1 MKMKEIH
8 RSFTLSSQNGANFA
22 GEKTKTRSL
31 KEINS
36 IYYITMSYLRFTK
49 MFLLILACVMGGLS
63 ANAQKTVEDLI
74 NQEFLPVHSSYK
86 DYKFDKG
93 ESGASYTLNYF
104 KQKGKQFFQINYR
117 KKDGQASGIVTT
129 QYNGSNIVK
138 QISIEWNKDNT
149 IATLEIYGKDTP
161 YTSISELYNKKS
173 RGEKIGELNANTL
186 TCTVSPKYKFIGM
199 LPTGNMHI
207 NSITITWEGSG
218 TPGEV
223 TVANPVLSEQSQTI
237 TAPIDVEITT
247 ATPDA
252 KIYYTVDGT
261 TPSTTNGTLYSTPV
275 QVDKSLTLK
284 AIAVLGDKTSDVVE
298 ATYTL
303 FETTNNGSF
312 EKPYTPAE
320 FIVLNPTENVWV
332 KGVILG
338 NAKGDGEGFDTTDPK
353 NTNVCIGE
361 AGLDKNIPVAM
372 VKNDHN
378 LVRDLNLHTLTGKKL
393 MVYGKAAE
401 YFSRTGIKTP
411 QFFFIDGNDA
421 LAKMEVATAE
431 GYSTFYNTY
440 AVQVPAGVQCGIVTG
455 VENGVMT
462 IDYKYTEGMYIPA
475 NTPVIVKAEGI
486 KTYPLAISTSDA
498 QAPTTNLLKGA
509 TEDGKFT
516 AETNY
521 YYYKLA
527 YDDFNNKTD
536 LGFYWGAAEGGA
548 FKMKAGKAYLAVKQD
563 VAQGAQKFNLEG
575 NATGIEAVEQANEAN
590 RVVYTLDGR
599 RVMNEKLAKGLY
611 IINGKK
617 VLVK

>member
-1 MKMKEIH
+1 MKEIH

-74 NQEFLPVHSSYK
+74 NIEATGATGSGYSEYSFTGK
-86 DYKFDKG
+86 
-93 ESGASYTLNYF
+93 SGADYSVICAKNNGIQLN
-104 KQKGKQFFQINYR
+104 N
-117 KKDGQASGIVTT
+117 KKDSGLVTT
-129 QYNGSNIVK
+129 QKGGTAKKVTVEWNSETQKDRTLDIYGSN
-138 QISIEWNKDNT
+138 QPYNSPKD
-149 IATLEIYGKDTP
+149 
-161 YTSISELYNKKS
+161 LYNASPDGDKLGSIVMGTSTTLDITGDYEYIAMRSKS
-173 RGEKIGELNANTL
+173 GVMYL
-186 TCTVSPKYKFIGM
+186 T
-199 LPTGNMHI
+199 
-207 NSITITWEGSG
+207 SITIAWEKSG

-237 TAPIDVEITT
+237 TAPIDVTITT

-261 TPSTTNGTLYSTPV
+261 TPSTTNGTLYSNPV
-275 QVDKSLTLK
+275 HVDKTLTLK

-338 NAKGDGEGFDTTDPK
+338 NATNKGEGFDTTDPK

-378 LVRDLNLHTLTGKKL
+378 LIRDLNLHTLTGKEL
-393 MVYGKAAE
+393 MVYGSYTE
-401 YFSRTGIKTP
+401 DYFSRRGIKNP
-411 QFFFIDGNDA
+411 QLFFIDGNNA
-421 LAKMEVATAE
+421 LAKMDVATKE

-475 NTPVIVKAEGI
+475 KTPVIVKAEGI

-498 QAPTTNLLKGA
+498 NAPTTNLLKGA
-509 TEDGKFT
+509 AEDGKFT
-516 AETNY
+516 AEANY

-527 YDDFNNKTD
+527 YDNFTAKTG
-536 LGFYWGAAEGGA
+536 LGFYWGAANGGA
-548 FKMKAGKAYLAVKQD
+548 FPMKAGKAYLAVKQD

>member
-63 ANAQKTVEDLI
+63 ANAQTLVEDVIVPSGLIGTGGNGYQDYEFKGKAVYALTCVKNPENIQLNNNKTKYPGVVTTTSGGIARKVTVEW
-74 NQEFLPVHSSYK
+74 NSK
-86 DYKFDKG
+86 TDK
-93 ESGASYTLNYF
+93 SRTLDIY
-104 KQKGKQFFQINYR
+104 
-117 KKDGQASGIVTT
+117 
-129 QYNGSNIVK
+129 GSNK
-138 QISIEWNKDNT
+138 PYNNPKD
-149 IATLEIYGKDTP
+149 
-161 YTSISELYNKKS
+161 LYNKSTQGTHLGSIVMGTSTTLDITGDYEYIAMCSQKS
-173 RGEKIGELNANTL
+173 AMYL
-186 TCTVSPKYKFIGM
+186 T
-199 LPTGNMHI
+199 
-207 NSITITWEGSG
+207 SITITWEGSG

-237 TAPIDVEITT
+237 TAPIDVTITT

-275 QVDKSLTLK
+275 HVDKSLTLK

-303 FETTNNGSF
+303 STIKNDGSF

-320 FIVLNPTENVWV
+320 FMKIAPTTNVWV
-332 KGVILG
+332 KGTILG
-338 NAKGDGEGFDTTDPK
+338 NADTSNDGFNANGNEK
-353 NTNVCIGE
+353 SNVCIGTS
-361 AGLDKNIPVAM
+361 GKDNCMPVNIVTALQSLGIQT
-372 VKNDHN
+372 KK
-378 LVRDLNLHTLTGKKL
+378 GKEL
-393 MVYGKAAE
+393 MVHGKAVD
-401 YFSRTGIKTP
+401 YFGRKGIKNP
-411 QFFFIDGNDA
+411 QLFFIDGDDA
-421 LAKMEVATAE
+421 LAKMEVATKE
-431 GYSTFYNTY
+431 GYSTFYN
-440 AVQVPAGVQCGIVTG
+440 ANSVQVPTGVECGIVTG
-455 VENGVMT
+455 VENGVIT
-462 IDYKYTEGMYIPA
+462 IDYKYQAGDKLPA

-486 KTYPLAISTSDA
+486 QTYPLAITTSTA
-498 QAPTTNLLKGA
+498 EAPTTNLLKGA
-509 TEDGKFT
+509 AEDGDFT

-527 YDDFNNKTD
+527 YDNFTAKTD
-536 LGFYWGAAEGGA
+536 LGFYWGEANGGA
-548 FKMKAGKAYLAVKQD
+548 FTMKAGKAYLAVEKT
-563 VAQGAQKFNLEG
+563 VAQGAQKFSLEG

>member
-1 MKMKEIH
+1 MLL
-8 RSFTLSSQNGANFA
+8 T
-22 GEKTKTRSL
+22 
-31 KEINS
+31 
-36 IYYITMSYLRFTK
+36 
-49 MFLLILACVMGGLS
+49 FLICVMGGVS
-63 ANAQKTVEDLI
+63 NGANAQTLVEDVI
-74 NQEFLPVHSSYK
+74 NQEATGVSNTNYK
-86 DYKFDKG
+86 DVSVTGTSGAVYAINCAGDKG
-93 ESGASYTLNYF
+93 SVQLRSKSN
-104 KQKGKQFFQINYR
+104 
-117 KKDGQASGIVTT
+117 SGIVTT
-129 QYNGSNIVK
+129 NSGGKAKKVT
-138 QISIEWNKDNT
+138 IEWNSGTQKDR
-149 IATLEIYGKDTP
+149 TLDIYGSNQPYNSPKD
-161 YTSISELYNKKS
+161 LYNASTDGDKLGS
-173 RGEKIGELNANTL
+173 IVMGTSTTL
-186 TCTVSPKYKFIGM
+186 DI
-199 LPTGNMHI
+199 TGDYEYIAMRSQSGAMYLT
-207 NSITITWEGSG
+207 SITIAWEKSG

-261 TPSTTNGTLYSTPV
+261 TPSTTNGTLYSNPV
-275 QVDKSLTLK
+275 HVDKTLTLK

-338 NAKGDGEGFDTTDPK
+338 NATNKGEGFDTTDPK

-378 LVRDLNLHTLTGKKL
+378 LIRDLNLHTLTGKEL
-393 MVYGKAAE
+393 MVYGSYTE
-401 YFSRTGIKTP
+401 DYFSRRGIKNP
-411 QFFFIDGNDA
+411 QLFFIDGNNA
-421 LAKMEVATAE
+421 LAKMDVATKE

-475 NTPVIVKAEGI
+475 KTPVIVKAEGI

-498 QAPTTNLLKGA
+498 NAPTTNLLKGA
-509 TEDGKFT
+509 AEDGKFT
-516 AETNY
+516 AEANY

-527 YDDFNNKTD
+527 YDNFTAKTG

-548 FKMKAGKAYLAVKQD
+548 FTMKAGKAYLAVEKT
-563 VAQGAQKFNLEG
+563 VAQGAQKFSLEG

>member
-1 MKMKEIH
+1 MGGV
-8 RSFTLSSQNGANFA
+8 SNGAN
-22 GEKTKTRSL
+22 
-31 KEINS
+31 
-36 IYYITMSYLRFTK
+36 
-49 MFLLILACVMGGLS
+49 
-63 ANAQKTVEDLI
+63 AQTLVEDVI
-74 NQEFLPVHSSYK
+74 NQEATGVSNTNYK
-86 DYKFDKG
+86 DVSVTGTSGAVYAINCAGDKG
-93 ESGASYTLNYF
+93 SVQLRSKSN
-104 KQKGKQFFQINYR
+104 
-117 KKDGQASGIVTT
+117 SGIVTT
-129 QYNGSNIVK
+129 NSGGKAKKVTVEWNSETTTGRSLDIYGSNK
-138 QISIEWNKDNT
+138 PYNNPKD
-149 IATLEIYGKDTP
+149 
-161 YTSISELYNKKS
+161 LYNASTDEDKLGS
-173 RGEKIGELNANTL
+173 IVMGTSTTFDITGDYEYIAMRSQSGAMYL
-186 TCTVSPKYKFIGM
+186 T
-199 LPTGNMHI
+199 
-207 NSITITWEGSG
+207 SITIAWEKSG

-261 TPSTTNGTLYSTPV
+261 TPSTTNGTLYSNPV
-275 QVDKSLTLK
+275 HVDKTLTLK

-338 NAKGDGEGFDTTDPK
+338 NATNKGEGFDTTDPK

-378 LVRDLNLHTLTGKKL
+378 LIRDLNLHTLTGKEL

-411 QFFFIDGNDA
+411 QLFFIDGNDA

-475 NTPVIVKAEGI
+475 KTPVIVKAEGI
-486 KTYPLAISTSDA
+486 KTYPLAISTSDTN
-498 QAPTTNLLKGA
+498 APTDNLLKGA
-509 TEDGKFT
+509 AEDGEFT
-516 AETNY
+516 AEANY

-527 YDDFNNKTD
+527 YDNFAEKTD

-563 VAQGAQKFNLEG
+563 VAQGAQKFSLEG

>member
-320 FIVLNPTENVWV
+320 FLIVNSTDKPVWV
-332 KGVILG
+332 KGTILG
-338 NAKGDGEGFDTTDPK
+338 NALSNGEGFDANGNK
-353 NTNVCIGE
+353 NTDVCIGE
-361 AGLDKNIPVAM
+361 PGLDKNIPIKLA
-372 VKNDHN
+372 NIN
-378 LVRDLNLHTLTGKKL
+378 ALRNLNLHMLKGKDL
-393 MVYGKAAE
+393 MVYGTAQP
-401 YFSRTGIKTP
+401 YFKPRIGIENP
-411 QFFFIDGNDA
+411 QLFFIDGDDA
-421 LAKMEVATAE
+421 LAKMEVATKE
-431 GYSTFYNTY
+431 GYSTFYN
-440 AVQVPAGVQCGIVTG
+440 ANSVQVPAGVQCGIVTG

-462 IDYKYTEGMYIPA
+462 IDYKYQAGEKIPA

-486 KTYPLAISTSDA
+486 KTYPLAISTSNA
-498 QAPTTNLLKGA
+498 QANTPNLLKGA
-509 TEDGKFT
+509 TEDGEFT

-527 YDDFNNKTD
+527 YDNFAEKTG

-563 VAQGAQKFNLEG
+563 VAQGAQKFSLEG

>member
-1 MKMKEIH
+1 MGGV
-8 RSFTLSSQNGANFA
+8 SNGAN
-22 GEKTKTRSL
+22 
-31 KEINS
+31 
-36 IYYITMSYLRFTK
+36 
-49 MFLLILACVMGGLS
+49 
-63 ANAQKTVEDLI
+63 AQTLVEDVI
-74 NQEFLPVHSSYK
+74 NQEATGVSNTNYK
-86 DYKFDKG
+86 DVSVTGTSGAVYAINCAGDKG
-93 ESGASYTLNYF
+93 SVQLRSKSN
-104 KQKGKQFFQINYR
+104 
-117 KKDGQASGIVTT
+117 SGIVTT
-129 QYNGSNIVK
+129 NSGGKAKKVTVEWNSGTQKDRTLDIYGSN
-138 QISIEWNKDNT
+138 QPYNSPKD
-149 IATLEIYGKDTP
+149 
-161 YTSISELYNKKS
+161 LYNASTDGDKLGS
-173 RGEKIGELNANTL
+173 IVMGTSTTL
-186 TCTVSPKYKFIGM
+186 DI
-199 LPTGNMHI
+199 TGDYEYIAMRSQSGAMYLT
-207 NSITITWEGSG
+207 SITIAWEKSG

-261 TPSTTNGTLYSTPV
+261 TPSTTNGTLYSNPV
-275 QVDKSLTLK
+275 HVDKTLTLK

-338 NAKGDGEGFDTTDPK
+338 NATNKGEGFDTTDPK

-378 LVRDLNLHTLTGKKL
+378 LIRDLNLHTLTGKEL

-411 QFFFIDGNDA
+411 QLFFIDGNDA

-475 NTPVIVKAEGI
+475 KTPVIVKAEGI
-486 KTYPLAISTSDA
+486 KTYPLAISTSDTN
-498 QAPTTNLLKGA
+498 APTTNLLKGA
-509 TEDGKFT
+509 AEDGKFT
-516 AETNY
+516 AEANY

-527 YDDFNNKTD
+527 YDNFTAKTG
-536 LGFYWGAAEGGA
+536 LGFYWGAANGGA
-548 FKMKAGKAYLAVKQD
+548 FPMKAGKAYLAVKQD
-563 VAQGAQKFNLEG
+563 VAQGAQKFSLEG